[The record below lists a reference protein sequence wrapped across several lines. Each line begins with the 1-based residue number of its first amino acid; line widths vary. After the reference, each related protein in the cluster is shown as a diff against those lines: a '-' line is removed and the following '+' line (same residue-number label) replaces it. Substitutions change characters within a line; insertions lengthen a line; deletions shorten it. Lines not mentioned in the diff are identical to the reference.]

1 MEKYTFAPQFR
12 EMRKIV
18 SVFVILFSSFY
29 AFGQTGTIRGYIYE
43 KATGNPVMFCNV
55 FVENT
60 QIGATTDVNGF
71 YSISNAPEGQQV
83 ITATYIGFD
92 SVRATVNVKKGG
104 IILQNLYLTEASITL
119 GEVKISA
126 AREQAKTTVSISQIT
141 VTQKQIKVLPSAGGE
156 ADIAQYLQVLPGV
169 VTTGDQ
175 GGQIFIRGG
184 SPVQNK
190 ILLDGLNIYNPF
202 HSIGFFSIFETEL
215 IRSADVLTGGFG
227 AEHGGRVSA
236 IVDIK
241 TREGNK
247 QRHGGFISGGPFMAK
262 AMLEGPLM
270 KYKENGTSLSYVV
283 TGKRSL
289 IEHTSTNLYSF
300 LADDP
305 DKGLPFSFQDL
316 YGKISLNTA
325 SGSKFNFFGFNFRD
339 NYLDE
344 DVTDIGWN
352 NSGGGLNFS
361 LVPEGSNVIVSGLLG
376 LSRYDIG
383 IDEKS
388 GTPRNSAIDEL
399 SANVD
404 FTFFG
409 NKNEIKYGLE
419 LKSVRTDFEFLNPFN
434 VRFKEE
440 QNTTELGF
448 YGKYKQIWGKLI
460 FEPSIRA
467 QYYSS
472 VGGISLEPRLGF
484 KYNMTDNLR
493 LKGAAGK
500 YSQNILSTSSD
511 RDVVNLFSGFL
522 TTPEGPVLGLN
533 GRNLPNKLQL
543 SYHAVLGFE
552 YDLGDDIQFN
562 VEGYYKEFPGV
573 IVVNRNKTAATQPDY
588 TVEDGKAYGIDFS
601 VKYDATRYYIWAT
614 YSHGYVNR
622 WDGEQEYPTN
632 FDRRHNANLLASY
645 EIDKKG
651 SFTASIRWNLGS
663 GFPFTQTRGFYNYL
677 GFLEGVSTPYL
688 TENPDQ
694 VGVLYSEVRNGGR
707 LPYYHRLDISL
718 QKNFK
723 FTKHSGLEL
732 NASVT
737 NAYNRPN
744 IFYFDRISYRR
755 VNQLPMIPSVSAKF
769 YF

>member
-1 MEKYTFAPQFR
+1 MQ
-12 EMRKIV
+12 KIV
-18 SVFVILFSSFY
+18 FVCSLLLLSVQLL
-29 AFGQTGTIRGYIYE
+29 GQSGTIRGYVYE
-43 KATGNPVMFCNV
+43 KESGNPVMFCNV
-55 FVENT
+55 FVDNS
-60 QIGATTDVNGF
+60 QMGATTDVNGF
-71 YSISNAPEGQQV
+71 YSITNVPDGDHKIS
-83 ITATYIGFD
+83 ATYIGFD
-92 SVRATVNVKKGG
+92 TARVTVIMRKGG
-104 IILQNLYLTEASITL
+104 VVLQNLYLNETSITL

-202 HSIGFFSIFETEL
+202 HSIGFYSIFETEL

-247 QRHGGFISGGPFMAK
+247 QRFGGFVSGGPFMAK
-262 AMLEGPLM
+262 AMLEGPIL
-270 KYKENGTSLSYVV
+270 KFKENGTSLSYVF
-283 TGKRSL
+283 TGKKSL
-289 IEHTSTNLYSF
+289 IENTSKNLYSF

-305 DKGLPFSFQDL
+305 EKVLPFSFQDL
-316 YGKISLNTA
+316 YGKISMNTA
-325 SGSKFNFFGFNFRD
+325 SGSRFNFFGFNFQDR
-339 NYLDE
+339 YLDE
-344 DVTDIGWN
+344 RITDIGWN

-376 LSRYDIG
+376 ISQYDIK
-383 IDEKS
+383 IDEAS

-399 SANVD
+399 TANVD

-434 VRFKEE
+434 VRLKAE
-440 QNTTELGF
+440 QNTTEVGF
-448 YGKYKQIWGKLI
+448 YGKYKQIWGNFI
-460 FEPSIRA
+460 IEPSLRA

-472 VGGISLEPRLGF
+472 VGGISLEPRFGF
-484 KYNMTDNLR
+484 KYNMTDNIR
-493 LKGAAGK
+493 FKGAAGR

-522 TTPEGPVLGLN
+522 TTPEGPVLGLDN
-533 GRNLPNKLQL
+533 KVLENKLQI
-543 SYHAVLGFE
+543 SYHGVFGVE
-552 YDLGDDIQFN
+552 YDLGSDIQFN
-562 VEGYYKEFPGV
+562 LEGYYKEFPGV
-573 IVVNRNKTAATQPDY
+573 IVVNRNKITPSQPDY
-588 TVEDGKAYGIDFS
+588 TIEDGKAYGIDFS
-601 VKYDATRYYIWAT
+601 VKYDAARYYIWAT
-614 YSHGYVNR
+614 YSHGYVKR
-622 WDGEQEYPTN
+622 WDGQQEYPTN

-651 SFTASIRWNLGS
+651 TFTVSARWNLGS
-663 GFPFTQTRGFYNYL
+663 GFPFTQTRGFFNYL
-677 GFLEGVSTPYL
+677 DFLGGVSTPYQ
-688 TENPDQ
+688 TENPEQ
-694 VGVLYSEVRNGGR
+694 VGVLFSEIRNGGR
-707 LPYYHRLDISL
+707 LPYYHRLDLSV

-723 FTKHSGLEL
+723 FSKYTGLEL
-732 NASVT
+732 NASIT

-755 VNQLPMIPSVSAKF
+755 VNQLPLIPSLSAKI